1 MYGRY
6 GLMDSVSEVAGATVV
21 VFFLALIG
29 TVLLYYFILPDNK
42 YDSLPP
48 AVRFVHEFFKVKKLW
63 LESIMRALFV
73 FSCVFYML
81 LGLFVMIK
89 SSFVAGLC
97 MIILLPICMRLM
109 YEFFMILILIARNVM
124 ELNNKTP
131 WPNGM
136 KPKADSFPTTQFDSA
151 YPTQTPIKPGT
162 PTPEAAPLVCPK
174 CGTKLEPDAMFCPV
188 CGNKLK

>member
-1 MYGRY
+1 MYNY
-6 GLMDSVSEVAGATVV
+6 GLMDSMADAAGGVVV
-21 VFFLALIG
+21 VFFLALVG

-42 YDSLPP
+42 FDSLPT
-48 AVRFVHEFFKVKKLW
+48 ALRFFHEFFKVKKLW

-73 FSCVFYML
+73 FNCVFNML
-81 LGLFVMIK
+81 FGIFTMIK
-89 SSFVAGLC
+89 GNFLGGLC
-97 MIILLPICMRLM
+97 FIILMPIIARLM

-131 WPNGM
+131 WPNGV
-136 KPKADSFPTTQFDSA
+136 KTKADSFLATQFDSA
-151 YPTQTPIKPGT
+151 SSAPNPVRPETPAPDAT
-162 PTPEAAPLVCPK
+162 PLVCPK